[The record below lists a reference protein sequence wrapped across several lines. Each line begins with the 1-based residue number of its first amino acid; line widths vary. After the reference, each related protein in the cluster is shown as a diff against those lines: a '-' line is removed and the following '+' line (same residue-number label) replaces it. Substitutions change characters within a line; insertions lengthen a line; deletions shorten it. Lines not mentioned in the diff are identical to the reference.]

1 MQRYAF
7 KDGKSCKFWQI
18 EQQGCELHIS
28 WGKQGTAGQRQVKSF
43 DSEAQATA
51 AQDKLVKEKTGKGY
65 VATGD
70 AMPQAPTQPG
80 PASQAA
86 PATAAAAATP
96 ATPTQAVAKKPGG
109 KRVKANPPSASEPRT
124 QAPTN
129 EGSVQA
135 PSPHTAAPRSEPAG
149 GADTPSLQAPR
160 AALEA
165 WLTAQRNR
173 PSVQERAQAL
183 WLSGLQQAQ
192 AQQATVSLDELR
204 QQATGDADALRE
216 IHAAWAQ
223 WGGQP
228 CDVAGGLAAQQAH
241 AAQAA
246 ADLVRLRE
254 AMWQPLA
261 ASEPARA
268 LASRLGPL
276 SLMRGGLTWGMVG
289 DVSVSELIRSLESLR
304 GM

>member
-86 PATAAAAATP
+86 AATP
-96 ATPTQAVAKKPGG
+96 VTPTQAVAKKPGG
-109 KRVKANPPSASEPRT
+109 KRVKANPPSASEPRA
-124 QAPTN
+124 QAPAN

-135 PSPHTAAPRSEPAG
+135 PSPHTAAPSSEPAG

-160 AALEA
+160 TALEA

-216 IHAAWAQ
+216 IHAALAQ

-228 CDVAGGLAAQQAH
+228 CDVAGGLAAQQTH

-246 ADLVRLRE
+246 ADLARLRE

-261 ASEPARA
+261 ASEPAHA

-276 SLMRGGLTWGMVG
+276 SLMRGGLTWGMVD
-289 DVSVSELIRSLESLR
+289 DVTVSELIRSLESLR
-304 GM
+304 EM